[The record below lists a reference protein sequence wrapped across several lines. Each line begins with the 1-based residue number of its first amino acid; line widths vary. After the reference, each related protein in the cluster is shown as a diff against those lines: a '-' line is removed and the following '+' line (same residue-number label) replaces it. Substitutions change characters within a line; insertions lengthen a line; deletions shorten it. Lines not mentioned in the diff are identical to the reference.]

1 MWLVTRLGMFS
12 VVLADSVPGSG
23 RADPDQMMVRARARD
38 HLVAL
43 QAEHGSLAPFPIV
56 ESAAGLDYRW
66 RIIAPKTE
74 VVAAIASLVDG
85 IDYRN
90 FKRAAGQSRSVVGD
104 DYITALHAVWAEF
117 RRLQD

>member
-1 MWLVTRLGMFS
+1 MWLVTRIGLFS
-12 VVLADSVPGSG
+12 VVLADTEPGSG
-23 RADPDQMMVRARARD
+23 AADPGQMMIRARLRD

-43 QAEHGSLAPFPIV
+43 QTEHGSLAVFPIV
-56 ESAAGLDYRW
+56 ESAPGLDYRW

-74 VVAAIASLVDG
+74 AVAAIASLVDG

-90 FKRAAGQSRSVVGD
+90 FKGAAGQNRSVVGD